1 MVGDVFFETDFFFCT
16 WPNRECA
23 QRIHMTATSLSM
35 LRLAWD
41 FETNLLHLPVFLH
54 LRTRSLPPAVSMRSD
69 PQQKRFERGQN
80 KHERMQRRRS

>member
-1 MVGDVFFETDFFFCT
+1 
-16 WPNRECA
+16 
-23 QRIHMTATSLSM
+23 M

-54 LRTRSLPPAVSMRSD
+54 LRTRSLPASSVMRSD